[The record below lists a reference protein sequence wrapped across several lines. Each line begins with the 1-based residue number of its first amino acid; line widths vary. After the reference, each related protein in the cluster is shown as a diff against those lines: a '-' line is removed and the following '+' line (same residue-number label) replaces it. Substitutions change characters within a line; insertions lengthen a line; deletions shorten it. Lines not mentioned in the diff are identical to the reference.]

1 MPDVDLQDI
10 EKTIKAI
17 QNIAIILTG
26 ATEYVCEGRMLKKFS
41 KDIEAN
47 LDKLEADI
55 VSLKKKLPGKAP
67 ETLETDSP
75 LFKIRDIA
83 TVLGGGNADIEAKC
97 RAGDLGNEFIK
108 RVIELKSTVKDI
120 SDTVSGKV
128 SEYTFADR
136 IAEYGGRVKSFLL
149 SISPL
154 VSNIG
159 RFILAAILVAI
170 FSFVYLSLT
179 MESEDVLLKS
189 IKDDLAYIEA
199 QKDAIGKHRQEYEE
213 IKKKFKAFDQGDR
226 ELIRQDTIEMLSLSS
241 EESKTRDLIERSLL
255 SIETK
260 EKDIAEKN
268 KKVEEIRKKSFFQ
281 KLLRR

>member
-1 MPDVDLQDI
+1 MPDVDLKDI

-17 QNIAIILTG
+17 QNIANILTG
-26 ATEYVCEGRMLKKFS
+26 ATEYVCEGRMLKRFS

-75 LFKIRDIA
+75 LSKIRDIA
-83 TVLGGGNADIEAKC
+83 TALGGDNADIEAKC

-108 RVIELKSTVKDI
+108 SVIELKGTVKDI
-120 SDTVSGKV
+120 GDTVAGKV
-128 SEYTFADR
+128 SGYTFADR
-136 IAEYGGRVKSFLL
+136 IAEYGGRVKSFLS

-159 RFILAAILVAI
+159 RIILAAILVAI
-170 FSFVYLSLT
+170 FCFVYLYLT

-189 IKDDLAYIEA
+189 IKDDFAYIEA

-213 IKKKFKAFDQGDR
+213 IKKKLKAFDQGDR

-241 EESKTRDLIERSLL
+241 EESKTRELIEKTLF

-260 EKDIAEKN
+260 EKEIAEKN

>member
-1 MPDVDLQDI
+1 MPDVEPHDI

-26 ATEYVCEGRMLKKFS
+26 ATEYVCEGRMLKRFS

-55 VSLKKKLPGKAP
+55 ASLKKKLPGKAP
-67 ETLETDSP
+67 ETLETDNP
-75 LFKIRDIA
+75 LSKIRDIA
-83 TVLGGGNADIEAKC
+83 TILKGDNADIEAKC
-97 RAGDLGNEFIK
+97 RAGDLGNEFIIS
-108 RVIELKSTVKDI
+108 VIELKGTVKDI
-120 SDTVSGKV
+120 GDTVTGKV
-128 SEYTFADR
+128 SEYTFTDR
-136 IAEYGGRVKSFLL
+136 IADYGGRVKSFLL

-159 RFILAAILVAI
+159 RVTLAAILVAI
-170 FSFVYLSLT
+170 FSFVYLYLT
-179 MESEDVLLKS
+179 MESEDVLLES
-189 IKDDLAYIEA
+189 IKDDLSYIEA

-213 IKKKFKAFDQGDR
+213 IKKKLKVFDQGNR

-241 EESKTRDLIERSLL
+241 EESKIRELIEKTLF

-260 EKDIAEKN
+260 EKEIAEKN

>member
-1 MPDVDLQDI
+1 MPDVDLKDI
-10 EKTIKAI
+10 EKTIKSI

-26 ATEYVCEGRMLKKFS
+26 ATEYVCEGRMLKRFS

-55 VSLKKKLPGKAP
+55 ASLKEKLPGKAP

-75 LFKIRDIA
+75 LSKIRDIS
-83 TVLGGGNADIEAKC
+83 TILKGDNADIEAKC
-97 RAGDLGNEFIK
+97 RAGDLGNEFIIS
-108 RVIELKSTVKDI
+108 VIELKGTVKGI
-120 SDTVSGKV
+120 GDTVTGKV
-128 SEYTFADR
+128 SEYTFTDR
-136 IAEYGGRVKSFLL
+136 IADYGGRVKSFLL

-213 IKKKFKAFDQGDR
+213 VKKKLKAFDQGDR

-241 EESKTRDLIERSLL
+241 EESKIRELIEKTLF

-260 EKDIAEKN
+260 EKEIAEKN

>member
-1 MPDVDLQDI
+1 MPDVEPHDI

-26 ATEYVCEGRMLKKFS
+26 ATEYVCEGRMLKRFS

-55 VSLKKKLPGKAP
+55 ASLKKKLPGKAP

-75 LFKIRDIA
+75 LSKIRDIA
-83 TVLGGGNADIEAKC
+83 TILGGDNGDIEAKC
-97 RAGDLGNEFIK
+97 RAGDLGNEFIIS
-108 RVIELKSTVKDI
+108 VIELKGTVKDI
-120 SDTVSGKV
+120 GDTVTGKV
-128 SEYTFADR
+128 SEYTFTDR
-136 IAEYGGRVKSFLL
+136 IADYGGRVKSFLL

-159 RFILAAILVAI
+159 RVILAAILVAI

-189 IKDDLAYIEA
+189 IKDDLSYIEA

-213 IKKKFKAFDQGDR
+213 IKKKLKVFDQGNR

-241 EESKTRDLIERSLL
+241 EESKIRELIEKTLF

-260 EKDIAEKN
+260 EKEIAEKN